1 MRQKQKPQ
9 ETQDQDIEPKENI
22 ERESDPEAALKK
34 KSGVSRR
41 KFLIAGSGAAAAAIV
56 TTRSLAQQ
64 GTGKGGGKGPQG
76 PSVSALSKGDSSAS
90 PQFREPETASA
101 RSNLKAATSAEM
113 SASALGFTLIAA
125 PFDLRYTCDGQT
137 TYAPKIPVFNNSV
150 PGVTFVV
157 DPGSRLAFEL
167 LNRLDVSFP
176 GDKCEMDTEHAD
188 EMKGE
193 AHACPSPTPTVSPS
207 PAPPPGPK
215 PGCFNHTNLHTHG
228 LMVSPC
234 SVDKSGNTHCG
245 AITSDKLS
253 SSSDD
258 VLVDIP
264 PGGSN
269 SYRIVLPDFH
279 APGTHWYHSHLH
291 GASGYQVSSG
301 MAGAII
307 VREPYGQQIVQDD
320 RDKVFLMQEVIFG
333 QDATYPAVYTVA
345 GNKNTAGFLLN
356 GMCQPTLQMIAG
368 QTQRWRFINGT
379 ATPRG
384 LLKLRLVKCSDDPK
398 ATCDNSVPPP
408 PTPTTPD
415 TLMYLISVDGIS
427 FYGFPPQ
434 PVRAHLIGPGNRAD
448 FLINIPGPGK
458 YKLVKDA
465 FPTDATTV
473 SDYTNVV
480 GPTKDTAQV
489 LAFIEVNS
497 SPVYSTPEKM
507 IDIIGGKFGGERPMY
522 LQPIGTVDK
531 SDQQLVF
538 FSDNPSGGGGLL
550 AGRFQIN
557 NNYYPC
563 NSDFVAD
570 LNTAQE
576 VTIQNQGPQK
586 GPGQMPHT
594 FHIHVNPFQMVGRT
608 VDFEVADGD
617 LNGRK
622 RLDPNDPCNWMW
634 MDTLA
639 LPPNTSK
646 VRSRFLVYNGEYVSH
661 CHLLIHEDV
670 GMMVNVK
677 INGNGVGPN
686 QPVTDYPP
694 EALACIKR
702 TMKTC

>member
-1 MRQKQKPQ
+1 MRKKMIDKKS
-9 ETQDQDIEPKENI
+9 QDPDIEP
-22 ERESDPEAALKK
+22 REKGELEGAAHAAVEK
-34 KSGVSRR
+34 KSGVNRR
-41 KFLIAGSGAAAAAIV
+41 KFLIAGSGAAAAALI
-56 TTRSLAQQ
+56 TSRSLAQQ
-64 GTGKGGGKGPQG
+64 GTGQGGGQGPQG
-76 PSVSALSKGDSSAS
+76 PSVSAFKKGSSS
-90 PQFREPETASA
+90 GSFQFREPGAVSA
-101 RSNLKAATSAEM
+101 RLSSSGDGSSFLVWGL
-113 SASALGFTLIAA
+113 SASLVNWK
-125 PFDLRYTCDGQT
+125 YTCDGQT
-137 TYAPKIPVFNNSV
+137 TDAPQIPIFNYNV
-150 PGVTFVV
+150 PGVTFFV
-157 DPGSRLAFEL
+157 DPGTNMMVRLMNNL
-167 LNRLDVSFP
+167 GNISFP
-176 GDKCEMDTEHAD
+176 GDKCEMDTEHAA

-193 AHACPSPTPTVSPS
+193 AHACPTPGPTPAAS
-207 PAPPPGPK
+207 PAPLPAPK

-234 SVDKSGNTHCG
+234 SIDKNGNTHCG
-245 AITSDKLS
+245 AITSDKLE

-269 SYRIVLPDFH
+269 LYRIVLPNFH

-307 VREPYGQQIVQDD
+307 VREPYGQQIVPDD
-320 RDKVFLMQEVIFG
+320 RDKIFLMQEVIFG
-333 QDATYPAVYTVA
+333 QDAAYPAVYTIA
-345 GNKNTAGFLLN
+345 GGKNTAGFLIN
-356 GMCQPTLQMIAG
+356 GQCQPTLSMVAG

-384 LLKLRLVKCSDDPK
+384 LMKLRLVKCSDTPQ
-398 ATCDNSVPPP
+398 AVCDNSVPPP
-408 PTPTTPD
+408 PTPTTPNA
-415 TLMYLISVDGIS
+415 LMYLIAVDGIS

-448 FLINIPGPGK
+448 FLINIPRPGK

-465 FPTDATTV
+465 FPTDAKSV
-473 SDYTNVV
+473 SDYTNVI
-480 GPTKDTAQV
+480 GPTQNTAQV
-489 LAFIEVNS
+489 LAYIEVNHA
-497 SPVYSTPEKM
+497 PPYLTPEKM
-507 IDIIGGKFGGERPMY
+507 IDIIGGKYGGERAMY
-522 LQPIGTVDK
+522 LQPIGKVDK
-531 SDQQLVF
+531 SDQQLIF
-538 FSDNPSGGGGLL
+538 FSDNQSGVGGVLG
-550 AGRFQIN
+550 GRFQIN

-563 NSDFVAD
+563 NSDFIAD
-570 LNTAQE
+570 VNTAQE
-576 VTIQNQGPQK
+576 VTIQNQGPV
-586 GPGQMPHT
+586 GAGQMPHT

-608 VDFEVADGD
+608 NDFEVEDGD
-617 LNGRK
+617 LGGRR

-677 INGNGVGPN
+677 INGKGIGPN